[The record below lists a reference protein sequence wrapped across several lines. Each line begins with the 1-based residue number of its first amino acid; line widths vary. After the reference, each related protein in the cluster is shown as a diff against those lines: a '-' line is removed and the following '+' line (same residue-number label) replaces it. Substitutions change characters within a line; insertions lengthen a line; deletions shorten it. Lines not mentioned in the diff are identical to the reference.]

1 VAANTQN
8 GEQKTNESGAR
19 PAAEMTGA
27 ANDGRRKTMLGNRK
41 VTEVAP
47 LLAALLAILFSV
59 GTARAQSSD
68 RRSLANSDRQ
78 SDFAVF
84 SPAAHASSPPSD
96 LLKGNVA
103 ENASAVSVRELTI
116 PDKAQEA
123 YNKGIRQADADD
135 WAGSVPNFQ
144 RAIKSFPAY
153 YEAYSGLGVAEVYLQ
168 SWNDAE
174 ASFRKCIELSG
185 GTFAAAHFGLGLIL
199 SHRKQFPEAEAMIR
213 EGIQLDPADARGH
226 FSLAWVLHTMGRLPE
241 AEQSAREAILH
252 KPTFP
257 DPYLLLAQIHLDQG
271 NFSSEI
277 EDLDGYLKV
286 DPLGPLSARARAA
299 LADAERSLAKENA
312 AVHQNP

>member
-1 VAANTQN
+1 MM
-8 GEQKTNESGAR
+8 R
-19 PAAEMTGA
+19 
-27 ANDGRRKTMLGNRK
+27 NRK
-41 VTEVAP
+41 LTEVTP
-47 LLAALLAILFSV
+47 LLAALLASLFSA
-59 GTARAQSSD
+59 GTARAQSND
-68 RRSLANSDRQ
+68 RRGLANPDRQ

-84 SPAAHASSPPSD
+84 NPVAHAPSPPSD
-96 LLKGNVA
+96 LLKGNIA
-103 ENASAVSVRELTI
+103 ENGSAVSVRELSI
-116 PDKAQEA
+116 PDKAREA

-168 SWNDAE
+168 NWNEAE

-185 GTFAAAHFGLGLIL
+185 GTFATAHFGLGLIL

-226 FSLAWVLHTMGRLPE
+226 FSLGWVLHTMGRLPE

-312 AVHQNP
+312 AAHENP

>member
-1 VAANTQN
+1 
-8 GEQKTNESGAR
+8 
-19 PAAEMTGA
+19 
-27 ANDGRRKTMLGNRK
+27 MLRNRK
-41 VTEVAP
+41 VTEVTL
-47 LLAALLAILFSV
+47 LLAALLASLFSV
-59 GTARAQSSD
+59 GTARAQSND
-68 RRSLANSDRQ
+68 RRGLANSDRQ
-78 SDFAVF
+78 SDLAVF
-84 SPAAHASSPPSD
+84 SPTAHAPSPPSD
-96 LLKGNVA
+96 LLKGNVG
-103 ENASAVSVRELTI
+103 ENASSVSVRELTI
-116 PDKAQEA
+116 PDKAREA
-123 YNKGIRQADADD
+123 YNKGIRQADAGD
-135 WAGSVPNFQ
+135 WTGSVPNFQ

-168 SWNDAE
+168 NWNEAE

-199 SHRKQFPEAEAMIR
+199 SHRQQFPEAEAMIR

-241 AEQSAREAILH
+241 AEQSAREAILY

-277 EDLDGYLKV
+277 EDLDGYVKV
-286 DPLGPLSARARAA
+286 DPHGPLSARASAA

-312 AVHQNP
+312 AARQKP

>member
-1 VAANTQN
+1 
-8 GEQKTNESGAR
+8 
-19 PAAEMTGA
+19 
-27 ANDGRRKTMLGNRK
+27 MLRNRK
-41 VTEVAP
+41 VTEVTP
-47 LLAALLAILFSV
+47 LLAALLASLFSV
-59 GTARAQSSD
+59 GTARAQSND
-68 RRSLANSDRQ
+68 RRGLANSGRQ
-78 SDFAVF
+78 SDLAVF
-84 SPAAHASSPPSD
+84 SPAAHAPSPPSD
-96 LLKGNVA
+96 LLKGNVG
-103 ENASAVSVRELTI
+103 ENASSVSVRELTI
-116 PDKAQEA
+116 PDKAREA
-123 YNKGIRQADADD
+123 YNKGIRHAAAED
-135 WAGSVPNFQ
+135 WTGSVPNFQ

-153 YEAYSGLGVAEVYLQ
+153 YEAYSGLGVAQVYLQ
-168 SWNDAE
+168 NWNEAE

-241 AEQSAREAILH
+241 AEQSAREAILY

-286 DPLGPLSARARAA
+286 DPHGPLSARARAA

-312 AVHQNP
+312 AAHQGVPPPESHH

>member
-1 VAANTQN
+1 
-8 GEQKTNESGAR
+8 
-19 PAAEMTGA
+19 
-27 ANDGRRKTMLGNRK
+27 MLRNRK

-47 LLAALLAILFSV
+47 LLAALLASLFSV
-59 GTARAQSSD
+59 GTARAQSND
-68 RRSLANSDRQ
+68 RRGLANSDRQ
-78 SDFAVF
+78 SDLAVF
-84 SPAAHASSPPSD
+84 SPAAHAPSPPSD
-96 LLKGNVA
+96 SLKGNVG
-103 ENASAVSVRELTI
+103 ENASAVSVHQLSI
-116 PDKAQEA
+116 PDKAREA

-153 YEAYSGLGVAEVYLQ
+153 YEAYCGVGVAEVYLQ
-168 SWNDAE
+168 SWNEAE

-185 GTFAAAHFGLGLIL
+185 GTFAAGHFGLGLIL
-199 SHRKQFPEAEAMIR
+199 SHRQQVPEAEAMIR

-241 AEQSAREAILH
+241 AEQSAREAILY

-277 EDLDGYLKV
+277 EDLDGYLKL
-286 DPLGPLSARARAA
+286 DPLGPPSARARAA
-299 LADAERSLAKENA
+299 IADAERSLTKENA
-312 AVHQNP
+312 AAHQDP

>member
-1 VAANTQN
+1 
-8 GEQKTNESGAR
+8 
-19 PAAEMTGA
+19 
-27 ANDGRRKTMLGNRK
+27 MLRNRK
-41 VTEVAP
+41 LTEITP
-47 LLAALLAILFSV
+47 LLAALLASLFSV
-59 GTARAQSSD
+59 GTARAQSND
-68 RRSLANSDRQ
+68 RRGPANSDRQ
-78 SDFAVF
+78 SDLAVF
-84 SPAAHASSPPSD
+84 NPAAHAPSPPSD
-96 LLKGNVA
+96 LLKGDVR
-103 ENASAVSVRELTI
+103 ENASSVSVRELTI
-116 PDKAQEA
+116 PDKAREA

-168 SWNDAE
+168 NWNEAE

-199 SHRKQFPEAEAMIR
+199 SHRQQFPEAEAMIR

-226 FSLAWVLHTMGRLPE
+226 FSLAWMLHTMGRLPE
-241 AEQSAREAILH
+241 AEQSAREAILY

-257 DPYLLLAQIHLDQG
+257 DPYLLLAQIHLDRG

-286 DPLGPLSARARAA
+286 DPHGPLSARARAA
-299 LADAERSLAKENA
+299 LADAERSSAKENA
-312 AVHQNP
+312 AARQNP